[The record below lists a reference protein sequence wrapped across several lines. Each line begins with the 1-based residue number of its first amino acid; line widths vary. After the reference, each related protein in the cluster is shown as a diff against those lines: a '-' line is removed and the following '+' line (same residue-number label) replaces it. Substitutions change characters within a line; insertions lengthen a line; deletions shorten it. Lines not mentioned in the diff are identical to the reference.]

1 MQTVSNPSSN
11 RFKYFIYL
19 VSFYF
24 GLSVLLFKFF
34 KYTVRQ
40 DLISY
45 ISISE
50 KYYRGEFSLAVNGV
64 WGPLIS
70 WLLIPFNSLPLNLI
84 ISFKILQ
91 ICIGFITLIG
101 IIKLFRPFDLPKN
114 VVYPLLFSSII
125 FLQYYI
131 FFTGTPDLLF
141 ACILLLLTIIIINQK
156 FEKLTNSILFGF
168 LGAALYYSKPIGL
181 PFFFILVILVC
192 VYSIKENRGV
202 SKFLILRSATLSLI
216 VFIVLTIPWIILLS
230 EKYNEFTFSTGGNY
244 NFNIIGPE
252 YGGLHTPRIGEL
264 FPPINKSA
272 TSYWEDPTYLKIKN
286 WNPFSSTGNFIYLI
300 ENICKNFVLIL
311 RHLLVFNPLFLLIV
325 FLLIIDKKNK
335 NYLLSKI
342 GVIAIFYLFAL
353 AILFIEERFLIIIR
367 IYLLVFMGYYLIQL
381 CKKYNIN
388 KSISSMLIII
398 MIALNIAQPIYSL
411 SSHFYEGK
419 GLYKT
424 AYKLSDKIEKGD
436 RIVSV
441 SEKLLDEDWAAS
453 LTLSYIL
460 RAYYY
465 GELSSTL
472 GYREFLKKLYE
483 NDINYLLVWDANLK
497 IDKAKFKLLYETQ
510 VLVRNSLITENQ
522 KNYFAL
528 YKIMKLEN

>member
-1 MQTVSNPSSN
+1 
-11 RFKYFIYL
+11 
-19 VSFYF
+19 
-24 GLSVLLFKFF
+24 
-34 KYTVRQ
+34 
-40 DLISY
+40 
-45 ISISE
+45 
-50 KYYRGEFSLAVNGV
+50 
-64 WGPLIS
+64 
-70 WLLIPFNSLPLNLI
+70 
-84 ISFKILQ
+84 
-91 ICIGFITLIG
+91 
-101 IIKLFRPFDLPKN
+101 
-114 VVYPLLFSSII
+114 
-125 FLQYYI
+125 
-131 FFTGTPDLLF
+131 
-141 ACILLLLTIIIINQK
+141 
-156 FEKLTNSILFGF
+156 
-168 LGAALYYSKPIGL
+168 
-181 PFFFILVILVC
+181 
-192 VYSIKENRGV
+192 
-202 SKFLILRSATLSLI
+202 
-216 VFIVLTIPWIILLS
+216 
-230 EKYNEFTFSTGGNY
+230 
-244 NFNIIGPE
+244 
-252 YGGLHTPRIGEL
+252 
-264 FPPINKSA
+264 
-272 TSYWEDPTYLKIKN
+272 
-286 WNPFSSTGNFIYLI
+286 
-300 ENICKNFVLIL
+300 
-311 RHLLVFNPLFLLIV
+311 
-325 FLLIIDKKNK
+325 
-335 NYLLSKI
+335 
-342 GVIAIFYLFAL
+342 
-353 AILFIEERFLIIIR
+353 
-367 IYLLVFMGYYLIQL
+367 MGYYLIQL